1 VAATPVPAI
10 AFSTPLT
17 SDHGRHFSLG
27 ELRGKWVWLYFGYT
41 NCPDL
46 CPLTLSHLAGA
57 YRALAH
63 PEQVQVVFVSIDPG
77 RDTPDHLAEYAG
89 YFHPSFWGA
98 TSGEGAIDPLAH
110 ALGVKYRVNPDNQ
123 LGDYEV
129 SHSNQVYLIDPAGGL
144 AAAVTVKTPDDA
156 LKLAQDLNTAA
167 AKPKLLGRPFQNLS
181 GDSGR
186 LCSTDPAL
194 QALMDHQQTSGSGT
208 SVLPL
213 ATPMRMW
220 SFASR
225 DWLWMLGGD
234 AILGFNDQMGPRGA
248 RANSAENWEMAMA
261 SRYVGKDILDLRLMT
276 SLERWVLPALGTAQL
291 FQTGESYNFN
301 PIVDHQHPHAP
312 VMELAGRYTAELAD
326 RSELFLYGGL
336 VGDPAL
342 GPTTY
347 LHRPSAADNHWS
359 PLGHHL
365 QDSTHES
372 AGVITVGGREGDFK
386 VEASSFNARE
396 NDQATWMPNWG
407 PLDSWSTR
415 LSYFPGRHWSAQ
427 WSYGYL
433 TSPEILHPGDE
444 QRMTAS
450 ILNVSEWPWGTLS
463 TQLVWGQNVEYHFGS
478 LNRQSYG
485 LESQADWTTGL
496 HLYGRFEAVDKE
508 WLPPEDYL
516 SHAIHRVNALTL
528 GAAQDLGF
536 IHAAD
541 VAVGGDVTADAVD
554 PVETALYG
562 GPPVSFQ
569 IYVRVRPPLMR
580 R

>member
-1 VAATPVPAI
+1 MAATPVPAI

-342 GPTTY
+342 GPRPTCTARRPPTITGRLSVTTCRTARTNRRASSRSAGERGTSRSRRRASMPGRTTRPPGCRIGA
-347 LHRPSAADNHWS
+347 LWTPGRPDSATSRAATGRPSGLTATS
-359 PLGHHL
+359 PLPRSCTRG
-365 QDSTHES
+365 T
-372 AGVITVGGREGDFK
+372 
-386 VEASSFNARE
+386 SS
-396 NDQATWMPNWG
+396 G
-407 PLDSWSTR
+407 
-415 LSYFPGRHWSAQ
+415 
-427 WSYGYL
+427 
-433 TSPEILHPGDE
+433 
-444 QRMTAS
+444 
-450 ILNVSEWPWGTLS
+450 
-463 TQLVWGQNVEYHFGS
+463 
-478 LNRQSYG
+478 
-485 LESQADWTTGL
+485 
-496 HLYGRFEAVDKE
+496 
-508 WLPPEDYL
+508 
-516 SHAIHRVNALTL
+516 
-528 GAAQDLGF
+528 
-536 IHAAD
+536 
-541 VAVGGDVTADAVD
+541 
-554 PVETALYG
+554 
-562 GPPVSFQ
+562 
-569 IYVRVRPPLMR
+569 
-580 R
+580 